1 MRSPIS
7 RIAFLALVACACSSS
22 QGAAPPAKPGSD
34 AGKPSSGGG
43 DAGDAGAVV
52 GNVGPSAFQH
62 PGVLVTRAQLDFVKS
77 NLGSDPWKTAFAA
90 AKASPLTLPVYAPAT
105 PQATIVCGSKSSGP
119 DAALCKS
126 EQSDSEAAY
135 ANAILWYLSGDPA
148 YAQKAIQIMDA
159 WSAVFTSHGTLL
171 DPAASNQY
179 VQSGWTGT
187 NWAPA
192 AEIIRYTYDANG
204 GWPQADVA
212 RFASMLRSAYLPYVV
227 TDDVRKP
234 FVGDTSAGSLVP
246 NGNWEDVMI
255 SAGMGISVFLDDTD
269 SFQRVL
275 AMWRTRTPAYMYLGK
290 DGAYPAPPPLAPGV
304 TAYTPDQIAKYWGG
318 PKTSQTFPLPSPDG
332 DGMGQETCR
341 DVTDMHH
348 QEYGYAGLVAAAETA
363 HIQGVDL
370 YGEEKD
376 RIVAAFEFAAK
387 YLNGAAVPAW
397 LCPGSGLTLSATGF
411 NYEIGYNH
419 YANRLGIPMPNTRA
433 LLAKIRP
440 TDADHNMVFETLTHG
455 DVH

>member
-1 MRSPIS
+1 M
-7 RIAFLALVACACSSS
+7 LAVCACSGSQSAGSS
-22 QGAAPPAKPGSD
+22 GSRD
-34 AGKPSSGGG
+34 AGGPPGTHGDGGAPTTTSNDGSVSGVPGT
-43 DAGDAGAVV
+43 
-52 GNVGPSAFQH
+52 FTH
-62 PGVLVTRAQLDFVKS
+62 PGVLVTKAQLDFVKS
-77 NLGSDPWKTAFAA
+77 NLASDPWKSAFALA
-90 AKASPLTLPVYAPAT
+90 QASPLTASSYAPAT
-105 PQATIVCGSKSSGP
+105 PQATILCGSQSSGP
-119 DAALCKS
+119 DAALCKA

-135 ANAILWYLSGDPA
+135 ANAIVWYLSGDA
-148 YAQKAIQIMDA
+148 TYAQRAIQIMNA
-159 WSAVFTSHGTLL
+159 WSAVFTSHGTPL
-171 DPAASNQY
+171 DPAASNQF
-179 VQSGWTGT
+179 VQSGWTGS

-192 AEIIRYTYDANG
+192 AEIIRYTYDLNG
-204 GWPQADVA
+204 GWAQADVD
-212 RFASMLRSAYLPYVV
+212 RFAAMLKSAYLPYVV

-234 FVGDTSAGSLVP
+234 FVGDTSAGALVP

-255 SAGMGISVFLDDTD
+255 AAGMGIAVFLDDTD
-269 SFQRVL
+269 SFQKVL
-275 AMWRTRTPAYMYLGK
+275 AMWRTRTPAYMYSLK
-290 DGAYPAPPPLAPGV
+290 DGPTPSPPPLAAGV
-304 TAYTPDQIAKYWGG
+304 APYTSDQIAKYWGG
-318 PKTSQTFPLPSPDG
+318 PKTAQTFPLPSPDA

-348 QEYGYAGLVAAAETA
+348 QEYGYAGLIAAAETA

-387 YLNGAAVPAW
+387 YLNGAPVPSW
-397 LCPGSGLTLSATGF
+397 LCPGSGLTVSAKGF

-419 YANRLGIPMPNTRA
+419 YANRLGIAMPNTQA